1 MLLSRSTSRFAM
13 AFCLLLLLQHTAQA
27 ALLNFRDVEIRQLI
41 ESVAELT
48 GKNFLVDPRVKG
60 KFTLIATTQVPDD
73 QVYDVMLSV
82 FRMHGLRAVEGPGG
96 LTRIVPANIAGRY
109 STLDESEGLVTKIIP
124 IKHLNAGGV
133 LPMVRPLMTSQAQ
146 VTIHKETNSLI
157 VVETLSN
164 IERVEE
170 ILRDFDKESVGS
182 YEIVDLDYMT
192 AKDMVNVI
200 NRARNK
206 QIKHLADVVADT
218 KFDRLILTGEPRFRL
233 PLRALIAELDAPP
246 RVRKG
251 KAGLVRIIHL
261 NYANA
266 EEMKTVLKG
275 LLTKQFLEL
284 ADFGADTADTTPAPK
299 KKVVKAPKKPA
310 DKKDAKEPAPAAA
323 PSPITNKSY
332 TIQSDV
338 ATNSLI
344 VSGATNIVQ
353 AIVDVVRELDTP
365 RPQVLI
371 EAIIAE
377 ITLNRAADL
386 QTRLVGQKTPRGAEE
401 PVTFSG
407 GAVTGI
413 TSLEGLFAAFNFI
426 GGPSAQYFAGG
437 RFNGGDLTIGL
448 LINALRTD
456 ATANILSTPSILTL
470 NNETAKLV
478 VGSGRPFVERSELIA
493 GTTEYRDFF
502 KREDLTLEFEV
513 TPQITKGDAVRLK
526 VKQTDKRADEAA
538 LADSGGGEVRNFL
551 LPTLN
556 REIETDVIVNDRD
569 VIILGGMTRDERA
582 DSKSEIPLL
591 ADIPV
596 VGHLFRGR
604 AGSERKLNLMVFVR
618 PTIFRTPEAAADT
631 SGDRYVALRWEQLQ
645 QLQRVDSLIDQSDHG
660 PSLMPPLREL
670 QNDGKTKRKVKK
682 RKKRKKR
689 MRSSRDGIS
698 RADG

>member
-1 MLLSRSTSRFAM
+1 MLLSRLNSRIAM
-13 AFCLLLLLQHTAQA
+13 AFCLLLLVQHTVQA

-48 GKNFLVDPRVKG
+48 GKNFLIDPRVKG
-60 KFTLIATTQVPDD
+60 KFTLVATTEVPDD

-82 FRMHGLRAVEGPGG
+82 FRMHGLRAVEGPSG
-96 LTRIVPANIAGRY
+96 LTRIVPANVAGRY

-124 IKHLNAGGV
+124 VKYLNAGSV

-146 VTIHKETNSLI
+146 VTVHKETNTLI
-157 VVETLSN
+157 VIETLSN

-182 YEIVDLDYMT
+182 YEVVDLDYMT

-206 QIKHLADVVADT
+206 QVKHLVDVVADT
-218 KFDRLILTGEPRFRL
+218 KSDRLILTGEPRFRL
-233 PLRALIAELDAPP
+233 PLRALIAELDAAP
-246 RVRKG
+246 RMRKG
-251 KAGLVRIIHL
+251 KEGLVRIIHL

-266 EEMKTVLKG
+266 EEMKKVLKG

-284 ADFGADTADTTPAPK
+284 ADIGTGTETDAAPVQKKKKAAKTTKKTPPKKDAQKTTPA
-299 KKVVKAPKKPA
+299 ATA
-310 DKKDAKEPAPAAA
+310 
-323 PSPITNKSY
+323 SSSGSNKSY

-344 VSGATNIVQ
+344 VSGPTNIVQ
-353 AIVDVVRELDTP
+353 AIVDVVQELDTP

-386 QTRLVGQKTPRGAEE
+386 QTRLVGQKTQRGETAA
-401 PVTFSG
+401 FSG
-407 GAVTGI
+407 DITGI
-413 TSLEGLFAAFNFI
+413 TSLEGLFAAFDFI

-437 RFNGGDLTIGL
+437 RFNGGDLTLGL
-448 LINALRTD
+448 LIAALRTD
-456 ATANILSTPSILTL
+456 AAANILSTPSILTL
-470 NNETAKLV
+470 NNETAKLT
-478 VGSGRPFVERSELIA
+478 VGGERPFVTSSERLS
-493 GTTEYRDFF
+493 GTNTFRDNYQ
-502 KREDLTLEFEV
+502 REKVTLEFEV

-526 VKQTDKRADEAA
+526 VKQTDKRVDEAA
-538 LADSGGGEVRNFL
+538 LADSGGDEVRNFL

-596 VGHLFRGR
+596 LGHLFRGR
-604 AGSERKLNLMVFVR
+604 AGNERKLNLMVFVR

-631 SGDRYVALRWEQLQ
+631 SADRYVELRWEQLQ
-645 QLQRVDSLIDQSDHG
+645 QLQRVDSLIDKSNRG
-660 PSLMPPLREL
+660 PSLMPPLQEWQDENRS
-670 QNDGKTKRKVKK
+670 KRKVKK
-682 RKKRKKR
+682 RKKKR
-689 MRSSRDGIS
+689 MQSSQGGMNRTDG
-698 RADG
+698 